1 MNAQKVPAPTPRG
14 PLAGLRVLEFAGL
27 GPAPFACMLLSGMG
41 PLTPPV
47 TIGGKLFAG
56 IYALYSGFA
65 VLVIASATFVVL
77 SRNPVHSVLWLIV
90 AFFNAAG
97 LMVLVGAEWKD
108 ARFTFSGAG
117 TEAAPI
123 LIRPETSGGAVFTGK
138 SEVIFH
144 GSNLVVQ
151 GLTFRGVNPARDGA
165 VILRAGDGEAKP
177 ADHCIFTGLTFD
189 HCGSTEAADWPRQKL
204 WLMSMR
210 GSDNTVAGCRFAG
223 LKHIGQ
229 MIGAAELPKTGLQ
242 RLHVLN
248 NRFTDRPKID
258 AQNGYEILQI
268 GWSGESAKGA
278 GSLIEGNTFENCDG
292 ENEIISLKAS
302 DVLVRGNFFFGCQGV
317 LSLRSANRV
326 RVEGNVFDGKGKAN
340 TGGITAEGA
349 DHVISGNTFRN
360 LKAPKDYYF
369 WTLAF
374 LSASAENIGDNGDV
388 AGYGRAKNILIVHNR
403 FEQCDARIA
412 VGAYPRKEYPLLP
425 RDIRVEDNVFV
436 GMKGPSVFDY
446 LAPDAEGKARKTW
459 REVRNVF
466 ER

>member
-1 MNAQKVPAPTPRG
+1 MTDKNLTAMNARNVRFYLGAPLMWVAVMVCAIRTMLCGAEYLQRPVDGRLLKMEEKG
-14 PLAGLRVLEFAGL
+14 VEGCGLFGGAVHRVASAAEVRALAG
-27 GPAPFACMLLSGMG
+27 
-41 PLTPPV
+41 
-47 TIGGKLFAG
+47 KLKPG
-56 IYALYSGFA
+56 DQL
-65 VLVIASATFVVL
+65 
-77 SRNPVHSVLWLIV
+77 
-90 AFFNAAG
+90 
-97 LMVLVGAEWKD
+97 VLVGEEWKD
-108 ARFTFSGAG
+108 ARFTFNGAG
-117 TEAAPI
+117 TEEAPI
-123 LIRPETSGGAVFTGK
+123 LIRPEKSGGAVFTGK

-144 GSNLVVQ
+144 GSHLVVQ
-151 GLTFRGVNPARDGA
+151 GLTFRGVNPAREGA

-204 WLMSMR
+204 WLMSLR

-258 AQNGYEILQI
+258 EQNGYEILQI

-388 AGYGRAKNILIVHNR
+388 AGYGRAKNILISHNR
-403 FEQCDARIA
+403 FEHCDARIA

-425 RDIRVEDNVFV
+425 RDLRVEDNVFV

-446 LAPDAEGKARKTW
+446 LAPDPEGEVRKTW